1 MSTNVHALTE
11 TNGRTGF
18 VIAIFFDEVMALDV
32 ARSHAN
38 ARVRRCVASGA
49 RLQDGNPNPD
59 SYTIHV
65 HLPTIS
71 GRLAIKTFEDRIED
85 GFGLVRTD
93 VSPPVEVAVIHDGSD
108 RGVGEAADYAR
119 LLALAPVMLR
129 LITDAL
135 GAWAEQFDGL
145 DSTDLSVSGNDLVD
159 WLGTW
164 RSSAR
169 TELMAANQAGESVP

>member
-1 MSTNVHALTE
+1 MHEDAYTIRVEQVGKCAGVTIVH
-11 TNGRTGF
+11 
-18 VIAIFFDEVMALDV
+18 
-32 ARSHAN
+32 
-38 ARVRRCVASGA
+38 VASGEIDDCRWHIRECTVVEPA
-49 RLQDGNPNPD
+49 ALPAQLFDLA
-59 SYTIHV
+59 
-65 HLPTIS
+65 HLPTIT

-135 GAWAEQFDGL
+135 GA
-145 DSTDLSVSGNDLVD
+145 
-159 WLGTW
+159 
-164 RSSAR
+164 
-169 TELMAANQAGESVP
+169 

>member
-1 MSTNVHALTE
+1 MIAVGTSGNAPWSNPPRFQRSCSTLHICQPIT
-11 TNGRTGF
+11 
-18 VIAIFFDEVMALDV
+18 
-32 ARSHAN
+32 
-38 ARVRRCVASGA
+38 
-49 RLQDGNPNPD
+49 
-59 SYTIHV
+59 
-65 HLPTIS
+65 

-135 GAWAEQFDGL
+135 GAWAE
-145 DSTDLSVSGNDLVD
+145 
-159 WLGTW
+159 
-164 RSSAR
+164 
-169 TELMAANQAGESVP
+169 